1 MSQIGIK
8 LTTGALFGGNEP
20 INPLMADRPA
30 WLLLLQP
37 LGDLLRTHAML
48 EPHRE
53 MMAEPCR
60 RLAKLARTRSTSI
73 TFMGRRNSLVD
84 ILGAVAA
91 NLATDRRGMHADPLC
106 NARLA
111 LCGAQARSEEH
122 TSEPSHQCAS
132 RMPSSA

>member
-1 MSQIGIK
+1 MISSRRRHTRCA
-8 LTTGALFGGNEP
+8 LVTGVQTCALP
-20 INPLMADRPA
+20 IC
-30 WLLLLQP
+30 
-37 LGDLLRTHAML
+37 DLLRTHAML

-91 NLATDRRGMHADPLC
+91 NLPTNSRGVHADPLC
-106 NARLA
+106 NDRLA
-111 LCGAQARSEEH
+111 LCGAQ
-122 TSEPSHQCAS
+122 
-132 RMPSSA
+132 SSLNPVTGSAGRRGWTGCGRTC

>member
-1 MSQIGIK
+1 MIRRPPRSTRTDT
-8 LTTGALFGGNEP
+8 LSPYTTLF
-20 INPLMADRPA
+20 RS
-30 WLLLLQP
+30 
-37 LGDLLRTHAML
+37 
-48 EPHRE
+48 RE

-111 LCGAQARSEEH
+111 LCGAHPSLRRRRSPADRKSVVKGKSVSVRVDLGGRRIITKKTAIIKHNTAE
-122 TSEPSHQCAS
+122 
-132 RMPSSA
+132 

>member
-73 TFMGRRNSLVD
+73 TFMGRRN
-84 ILGAVAA
+84 
-91 NLATDRRGMHADPLC
+91 
-106 NARLA
+106 
-111 LCGAQARSEEH
+111 RSEEH
-122 TSEPSHQCAS
+122 TSELQSLMRISYAVFCLKKKNNII
-132 RMPSSA
+132 

>member
-1 MSQIGIK
+1 MISSRRRHTRCA
-8 LTTGALFGGNEP
+8 LVTGVQTCALP
-20 INPLMADRPA
+20 IC
-30 WLLLLQP
+30 
-37 LGDLLRTHAML
+37 DLLRTHAML

-111 LCGAQARSEEH
+111 LCGAQASLNLVTLSLSQQIGRAH
-122 TSEPSHQCAS
+122 V
-132 RMPSSA
+132 